1 MTLAPGCPDRLPTL
15 TISAPIRSTWV
26 VHTPVRAPAAVQIRY
41 SISAVVDLPLVPV
54 IATMRAPLPA
64 SWRWNTSVSPIT
76 SIPAARALPTE
87 GGTKAVDDISFEIK
101 EGEFITVLGS
111 SGSGKTTTLKMI
123 NRLIREDTGHITF
136 FGEDI
141 SGMNEVDLRRKIG
154 YVVQQ
159 VGLFPHMTVAQNIA
173 TVPELLKW
181 DKKEIQARIKELL
194 ELVQLDPNVFADRK
208 PKQLSGGQQQRVG
221 VARALAA
228 NPKVMLLDEPFG
240 AVDAITRLQLQNEL
254 QKIHKELGDKT
265 FVLVTH
271 DINEAFKLGT
281 RVLIM
286 DKGKICQFD
295 TPREIMRNPKAEF
308 VADLIATVKEQE
320 AFWSELK

>member
-1 MTLAPGCPDRLPTL
+1 MEQTAIEFKNVTKLYG
-15 TISAPIRSTWV
+15 
-26 VHTPVRAPAAVQIRY
+26 
-41 SISAVVDLPLVPV
+41 
-54 IATMRAPLPA
+54 
-64 SWRWNTSVSPIT
+64 
-76 SIPAARALPTE
+76 E
-87 GGTKAVDDISFEIK
+87 GETKAVDDISFEIK

-123 NRLIREDTGHITF
+123 NRLIREDAGNITF

-159 VGLFPHMTVAQNIA
+159 IGLFPHMTVAQNIA

-181 DKKEIQARIKELL
+181 DKKEIQARVKELL

-208 PKQLSGGQQQRVG
+208 PKQLSGGQQQRIG

-295 TPREIMRNPKAEF
+295 TPREIMRNPKTDF

>member
-1 MTLAPGCPDRLPTL
+1 MEQTAIEFKNVTKLYG
-15 TISAPIRSTWV
+15 
-26 VHTPVRAPAAVQIRY
+26 
-41 SISAVVDLPLVPV
+41 
-54 IATMRAPLPA
+54 
-64 SWRWNTSVSPIT
+64 
-76 SIPAARALPTE
+76 E
-87 GGTKAVDDISFEIK
+87 GETKAVDDISFEIK

-123 NRLIREDTGHITF
+123 NRLIREDAGQITF

-159 VGLFPHMTVAQNIA
+159 IGLFPHMTVAQNIA

-281 RVLIM
+281 RVLVM

-295 TPREIMRNPKAEF
+295 TPREIMRNPKTDF

>member
-1 MTLAPGCPDRLPTL
+1 MEQTAIEFKNVTKLYG
-15 TISAPIRSTWV
+15 
-26 VHTPVRAPAAVQIRY
+26 
-41 SISAVVDLPLVPV
+41 
-54 IATMRAPLPA
+54 
-64 SWRWNTSVSPIT
+64 
-76 SIPAARALPTE
+76 E
-87 GGTKAVDDISFEIK
+87 GETKAVDDISFEIK

-123 NRLIREDTGHITF
+123 NRLIREDAGNITF

-141 SGMNEVDLRRKIG
+141 GGMNEVDLRRKIG

-159 VGLFPHMTVAQNIA
+159 IGLFPHMTVAQNIA

-181 DKKEIQARIKELL
+181 DKKEIQARVKELL

-208 PKQLSGGQQQRVG
+208 PKQLSGGQQQRIG

-271 DINEAFKLGT
+271 DINEACKLGT
-281 RVLIM
+281 RVLIT

-295 TPREIMRNPKAEF
+295 TPREIMRNPKTDF

>member
-1 MTLAPGCPDRLPTL
+1 MLQTAIEFKNVTKLYG
-15 TISAPIRSTWV
+15 
-26 VHTPVRAPAAVQIRY
+26 
-41 SISAVVDLPLVPV
+41 
-54 IATMRAPLPA
+54 
-64 SWRWNTSVSPIT
+64 
-76 SIPAARALPTE
+76 E
-87 GGTKAVDDISFEIK
+87 GGTKAVDEISFAIK

-123 NRLIREDTGHITF
+123 NRLIREDAGSITF

-159 VGLFPHMTVAQNIA
+159 IGLFPHMTVAQNIA
-173 TVPELLKW
+173 IVPELLKW
-181 DKKEIQARIKELL
+181 DKKEIQVRTKNLL
-194 ELVQLDPNVFADRK
+194 QLVQLDPEVFADRK

-240 AVDAITRLQLQNEL
+240 AVDAITRVQLQNEL

-281 RVLIM
+281 RVMIM

-295 TPREIMRNPKAEF
+295 TPKEIMRHPKTEF
-308 VADLIATVKEQE
+308 VVNLIATVKEQE
-320 AFWSELK
+320 AFWGELK

>member
-1 MTLAPGCPDRLPTL
+1 MEQTAIEFKNVTKLYG
-15 TISAPIRSTWV
+15 
-26 VHTPVRAPAAVQIRY
+26 
-41 SISAVVDLPLVPV
+41 
-54 IATMRAPLPA
+54 
-64 SWRWNTSVSPIT
+64 
-76 SIPAARALPTE
+76 E
-87 GGTKAVDDISFEIK
+87 GETKAVDDISFEIK

-123 NRLIREDTGHITF
+123 NRLIREDAGNITF

-159 VGLFPHMTVAQNIA
+159 IGLFPHMTVAQNIA

-208 PKQLSGGQQQRVG
+208 PKQLSGGQQQRIG

-281 RVLIM
+281 RVLVM

-295 TPREIMRNPKAEF
+295 VPREIMRHPKTDF

>member
-1 MTLAPGCPDRLPTL
+1 MEQTAIEFKNVTKLYG
-15 TISAPIRSTWV
+15 
-26 VHTPVRAPAAVQIRY
+26 
-41 SISAVVDLPLVPV
+41 
-54 IATMRAPLPA
+54 
-64 SWRWNTSVSPIT
+64 
-76 SIPAARALPTE
+76 E
-87 GGTKAVDDISFEIK
+87 GETKAVDDISFEIK

-123 NRLIREDTGHITF
+123 NRLIREDAGNITF

-159 VGLFPHMTVAQNIA
+159 IGLFPHMTVAQNIA

-295 TPREIMRNPKAEF
+295 TPREIMRNPKTDF

>member
-1 MTLAPGCPDRLPTL
+1 MEQTAIEFKNVTKLYG
-15 TISAPIRSTWV
+15 
-26 VHTPVRAPAAVQIRY
+26 
-41 SISAVVDLPLVPV
+41 
-54 IATMRAPLPA
+54 
-64 SWRWNTSVSPIT
+64 
-76 SIPAARALPTE
+76 E
-87 GGTKAVDDISFEIK
+87 GETKAVDDISFEIK
-101 EGEFITVLGS
+101 EGEFVTVLGS

-123 NRLIREDTGHITF
+123 NRLIREDAGNITF

-159 VGLFPHMTVAQNIA
+159 IGLFPHMTVAQNIA

-181 DKKEIQARIKELL
+181 DKKEIQARVKELL

-208 PKQLSGGQQQRVG
+208 PKQLSGGQQQRIG

-295 TPREIMRNPKAEF
+295 TPREIMRNPKTEF
-308 VADLIATVKEQE
+308 VANLIATVKEQE

>member
-1 MTLAPGCPDRLPTL
+1 MEQTAIEFKNVTKLYG
-15 TISAPIRSTWV
+15 
-26 VHTPVRAPAAVQIRY
+26 
-41 SISAVVDLPLVPV
+41 
-54 IATMRAPLPA
+54 
-64 SWRWNTSVSPIT
+64 
-76 SIPAARALPTE
+76 E
-87 GGTKAVDDISFEIK
+87 GETKAVDDISFEIK

-123 NRLIREDTGHITF
+123 NRLIREDEGSITF

-159 VGLFPHMTVAQNIA
+159 IGLFPHMTVAQNIA

-295 TPREIMRNPKAEF
+295 TPREIMRHPKTDF